1 MPNPVSCPR
10 CEAVNTAGA
19 PFCSLCGSPLTAPAV
34 PSSPTAP
41 APIPTR
47 EPSEALVLALAIFGL
62 VGCGPIS
69 AIPAL
74 ILARRQRAANP
85 QSQLP
90 IASYWISIIALGFT
104 ALTVAAMVLIFALGA
119 QNG

>member
-1 MPNPVSCPR
+1 MTPPSRCPR
-10 CEAVNTAGA
+10 CNAVNASGVQ
-19 PFCSLCGSPLTAPAV
+19 FCSLCASPLSPPPAA
-34 PSSPTAP
+34 TP
-41 APIPTR
+41 AAKSR
-47 EPSEALVLALAIFGL
+47 EASEAFVLCLAIFGL

-85 QSQLP
+85 QAQLP